1 MKDQTIK
8 PKKGLTLKRIDGEV
22 IEPSDN
28 KPHKKHKK
36 ITKDEL
42 VLILMASLGVIFL
55 IVFAYAPLYGLIL
68 AFKQDLE
75 YIDILKMILH
85 GSWAGKNGL
94 DNFKTFLLDPDF
106 KNVMFNTLG
115 LNILQLLINFPA
127 PIIFAILLS
136 EVISNR
142 FKKFVQTITFFPHF
156 ISWVIFGGI
165 FISMLN
171 YDTGI
176 INNLLYKWGLINDP
190 VDILGGEQYFWPLII
205 ITSLLKGLGWG
216 SIIYVAAISGI
227 TKELYEAAIMD
238 GANRWHKI
246 RYITLPSIAPTITLF
261 FILSISGI
269 LNNGIDHIW
278 VFQNS
283 NNIARSEV
291 LDTFIYK
298 YGIPQLRYGFATAVG
313 LFKSVVSLVLLVLGN
328 RVCKW
333 ITGEGIY

>member
-1 MKDQTIK
+1 MREKALK
-8 PKKGLTLKRIDGEV
+8 PKKGLTFKRIDGEI
-22 IEPSDN
+22 IEEN
-28 KPHKKHKK
+28 KKNKKRKK
-36 ITKDEL
+36 ITKDEI

-55 IVFAYAPLYGLIL
+55 IIFAYAPLYGLVL

-75 YIDILKMILH
+75 YIDILKMIRV

-115 LNILQLLINFPA
+115 LNILQLMINFPA

-136 EVISNR
+136 EVMSNR

-171 YDTGI
+171 FDTGI
-176 INNLLYKWGLINDP
+176 INNLLYKWGLINEP

-227 TKELYEAAIMD
+227 PKDLYEAAIMD

-298 YGIPQLRYGFATAVG
+298 YGIPQWRYGFATAVG
-313 LFKSVVSLVLLVLGN
+313 LFKSVVSFILLVLGN
-328 RVCKW
+328 KVCKW